1 MSSEKRQRLL
11 AMFESQ
17 LFSMFSRMV
26 VNGFTETEILMQQ
39 PSFLTC
45 ISAEFLSLAAKIT
58 LIPEKDHSDGPATLS
73 EAGVCSSLRLL
84 TAH

>member
-11 AMFESQ
+11 VTFESQ
-17 LFSMFSRMV
+17 LFSIFSWMV
-26 VNGFTETEILMQQ
+26 VNGFTEAEILMQQ
-39 PSFLTC
+39 PSFFTC
-45 ISAEFLSLAAKIT
+45 ISVGFLSLAAKIT
-58 LIPEKDHSDGPATLS
+58 LIPEKDHSDAPATLS